1 MRLSGAIANEETPQQ
16 MSQEEFERLMLLH
29 DQQRLLMQ

>member
-1 MRLSGAIANEETPQQ
+1 MRLGGAIANEETPQQ
-16 MSQEEFERLMLLH
+16 MSQEEFDKLMLLR

>member
-1 MRLSGAIANEETPQQ
+1 MRLGGAIANEETPEQ